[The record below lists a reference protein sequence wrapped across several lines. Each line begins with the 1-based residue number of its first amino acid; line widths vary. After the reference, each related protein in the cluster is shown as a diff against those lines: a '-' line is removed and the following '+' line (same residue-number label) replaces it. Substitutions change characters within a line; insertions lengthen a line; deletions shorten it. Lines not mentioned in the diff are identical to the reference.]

1 MEYKWFIGIDVS
13 KATLDFCVMFRNE
26 KLFHQQIENTP
37 KDIKKFISFLD
48 KNVTEFSITETVF
61 CMEHTGIY
69 NFHILNI
76 LNEKNAVIWLESA
89 IHIIKSLGVQRGKND
104 MIDSF
109 RIAKYAY
116 KNRDDVR
123 AWEPERNI
131 LKQLK
136 SITTLR
142 NRLINCKKQLSNIFK
157 NENHIDK
164 QEIKI
169 IKQNCNATL
178 KAIDKD
184 IKKNDEKIQEIIKN
198 DIRLNEL
205 FNIITSVDGVG
216 KVTATQIIITT
227 NEFKSIN
234 DAKKFACYAGVAPF
248 EYSSGSSIRGK
259 TRVSNMANKKMKQ
272 ILHMAALSSICMK
285 GELQEYYFRK
295 VEEGKSKMSV
305 INAIR
310 NKIILRIFACVNKN
324 KKYEKNYIYA
334 AV

>member
-184 IKKNDEKIQEIIKN
+184 IKKNDEKIK
-198 DIRLNEL
+198 RLL
-205 FNIITSVDGVG
+205 
-216 KVTATQIIITT
+216 
-227 NEFKSIN
+227 
-234 DAKKFACYAGVAPF
+234 
-248 EYSSGSSIRGK
+248 
-259 TRVSNMANKKMKQ
+259 KM
-272 ILHMAALSSICMK
+272 I
-285 GELQEYYFRK
+285 
-295 VEEGKSKMSV
+295 
-305 INAIR
+305 
-310 NKIILRIFACVNKN
+310 
-324 KKYEKNYIYA
+324 
-334 AV
+334 